1 MPAKLLCK
9 VIAGFCALVSLAC
22 IAQPGFAAT
31 LTIRNTDRYPVACVS
46 ESWPASA
53 SAVGGRIVVIPAA
66 AEGKVS
72 TGAADAAPLG
82 AVRCGAVE
90 FPNLNLGADSAD
102 RLLVLTGAQTRSLNV
117 SIYPYLPTDPAA
129 GFGTLVQH
137 VVETYQSQNPGVALN
152 AVMDLNINIYSF
164 DALPLLLTS
173 GGYDVVEA
181 DMLYLGALV
190 EGEVINP
197 AGPAQQVALPVAVAA
212 STYRGTL
219 WAVPSWL
226 CMDFI
231 FTNDTNLASVQTL
244 QALIAAMPPAPSWT
258 GMALV
263 GDFNGS
269 WRLPSIYINAFVQQY
284 GYGRI
289 ADAFTMPADP
299 AVIANL
305 ASLTTQ
311 CATATSAGN
320 PCTDGTIHTADGNNA
335 GASERIFASGSAA
348 VDVGFSE
355 RSFFIGSSSGSLPST
370 IIPVPWGPQG
380 QALLF
385 ADSFVTS
392 RSNCPPAS
400 ACTADAAAFIDM
412 MTGIAM
418 RNYIVMS
425 QDLGSGFPWRTLLV
439 ANQDFYA
446 QPMISANPVYQRVS
460 AVFASAQPFPNS
472 FTADIKSSM
481 GQGVC
486 QALKQV
492 VTYTC

>member
-1 MPAKLLCK
+1 MAAKEYCK
-9 VIAGFCALVSLAC
+9 VIAGVCWLVTLAC
-22 IAQPGFAAT
+22 VAQPGLAAT
-31 LTIRNTDRYPVACVS
+31 LTIRNTDRYPIACIS
-46 ESWPASA
+46 DSWPTSA
-53 SAVGGRIVVIPAA
+53 AAVRGRIVVIPAT
-66 AEGKVS
+66 AERQVS
-72 TGAADAAPLG
+72 IGEGDSAPLG
-82 AVRCGAVE
+82 SVRCGAVE
-90 FPNLNLGADSAD
+90 FPNLNLNASAAD
-102 RLLVLTGAQTRSLNV
+102 RLLVLNGAQTRSLNV

-137 VVETYQSQNPGVALN
+137 VVQTYQSQNPGVVLN
-152 AVMDLNINIYSF
+152 AVMDPNVNIYSF
-164 DALPLLLTS
+164 DALPQLLTS

-181 DMLYLGALV
+181 DMLYLGALA
-190 EGEVINP
+190 EAQVINP
-197 AGPAQQVALPVAVAA
+197 AGQSQQVALPVAVAA
-212 STYRGTL
+212 STYKGIL

-258 GMALV
+258 SMALV

-269 WRLPSIYINAFVQQY
+269 WRLPSIYINAFVQLH

-305 ASLTTQ
+305 ATLTTQ
-311 CATATSAGN
+311 CATGTSAGN
-320 PCTDGTIHTADGNNA
+320 PCTNGTIHTEDGNNP
-335 GASERIFASGSAA
+335 GASERIFALGSAA
-348 VDVGFSE
+348 LDVGFSE
-355 RSFFIGSSSGSLPST
+355 RSFFIGTASGSLPST
-370 IIPVPWGPQG
+370 IIPVPWGS
-380 QALLF
+380 QAQPLLF

-392 RSNCPPAS
+392 SSNCPPAS

-412 MTGIAM
+412 MTGVEM

-439 ANQDFYA
+439 ANQAFYA
-446 QPMISANPVYQRVS
+446 QPAIAGNPVYRQVS
-460 AVFASAQPFPNS
+460 VVFASAQPFPNN

-486 QALKQV
+486 QALKQL

>member
-1 MPAKLLCK
+1 M
-9 VIAGFCALVSLAC
+9 
-22 IAQPGFAAT
+22 AQPGFAAT

-53 SAVGGRIVVIPAA
+53 AAVRGRIVVIPAA
-66 AEGKVS
+66 GERNVS
-72 TGAADAAPLG
+72 TSATDSAPLG
-82 AVRCGAVE
+82 SVRCGGVE
-90 FPNLNLGADSAD
+90 FPNFNLNAAGGD
-102 RLLVLTGAQTRSLNV
+102 RLVILTGAQTRSLNV
-117 SIYPYLPTDPAA
+117 SIYPYLPTDPAS
-129 GFGTLVQH
+129 GFNTLVQH
-137 VVETYQSQNPGVALN
+137 VVETYQGQNPGVALN
-152 AVMDLNINIYSF
+152 AVMDPNVNIYSF

-190 EGEVINP
+190 DDGVINP
-197 AGPAQQVALPVAVAA
+197 AGPSQQVALPVAVAA

-231 FTNDTNLASVQTL
+231 FTNDTNLASVQSL
-244 QALIAAMPPAPSWT
+244 QALIAAMPPAPAG

-269 WRLPSIYINAFVQQY
+269 WRLPSIYINAFVQLH

-289 ADAFTMPADP
+289 ADAFTMPADT

-311 CATATSAGN
+311 CATVTLTGN
-320 PCTDGTIHTADGNNA
+320 PCTNGTIHTDDGNNP
-335 GASERIFASGSAA
+335 GASERIFASGSAPL
-348 VDVGFSE
+348 DVGFSE
-355 RSFFIGSSSGSLPST
+355 RSFFIGTASGSLPST
-370 IIPVPWGPQG
+370 IIPVPWGPQA
-380 QALLF
+380 QPLLF

-392 RSNCPPAS
+392 KSNCPPAS
-400 ACTADAAAFIDM
+400 ACTSDAAAFIDL
-412 MTGIAM
+412 MTSVAM

-425 QDLGSGFPWRTLLV
+425 QDLGSSWPWRTLLV
-439 ANQDFYA
+439 ANQAFYA
-446 QPMISANPVYQRVS
+446 QPAIAANPVYRQVGS
-460 AVFASAQPFPNS
+460 VFASAQPFPNN
-472 FTADIKSSM
+472 FTGDIKSSM